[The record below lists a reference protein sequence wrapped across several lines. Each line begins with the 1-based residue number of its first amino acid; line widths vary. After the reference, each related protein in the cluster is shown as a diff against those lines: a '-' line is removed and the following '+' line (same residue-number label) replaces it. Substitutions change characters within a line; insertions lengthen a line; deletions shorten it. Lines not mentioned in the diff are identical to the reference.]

1 MSRASEVTVNLLSL
15 ETYSISKICGE
26 CSDARP
32 PGFNWLVVTCGCGCG
47 EKRRTCE
54 KCPAVV
60 GPECSGIK
68 YTRL

>member
-1 MSRASEVTVNLLSL
+1 MSRASEVTVNPLSL
-15 ETYSISKICGE
+15 ETYSISKICAE
-26 CSDARP
+26 CNDARP